1 MVELVVLVLLGLSCF
16 GIVFKC
22 CLYQC
27 DNKYENDNDNN
38 IIEIPNFDNEV
49 PPKYEDI

>member
-27 DNKYENDNDNN
+27 DNKYDNDNN
-38 IIEIPNFDNEV
+38 IIDIPIFDNEV